1 MRRSSRT
8 WCVWRYAINVKF
20 TAACADEWLPFEHYA
35 ESRQFCTFRHSQ
47 SARRVSEMFQLSFSC
62 LCTWGLN
69 AIGVKEPCEFLSTHW
84 IMYCINCFSNC
95 AGISTPWTHRLIWG
109 PPPSYFTC
117 MVNKSFTYDGTNGS
131 CFGVQSHSLCRFS
144 TKLLLFSLKVLL
156 YSNMQ
161 ISHIIFCIFSISC
174 I

>member
-95 AGISTPWTHRLIWG
+95 AGISTPWTHRLIWV
-109 PPPSYFTC
+109 PPPQVILLAWLTSRSRMTVRMGPVSVYSHTLC
-117 MVNKSFTYDGTNGS
+117 ADS
-131 CFGVQSHSLCRFS
+131 VQSFYFFLWRS
-144 TKLLLFSLKVLL
+144 
-156 YSNMQ
+156 
-161 ISHIIFCIFSISC
+161 FSILIC
-174 I
+174 KFLI